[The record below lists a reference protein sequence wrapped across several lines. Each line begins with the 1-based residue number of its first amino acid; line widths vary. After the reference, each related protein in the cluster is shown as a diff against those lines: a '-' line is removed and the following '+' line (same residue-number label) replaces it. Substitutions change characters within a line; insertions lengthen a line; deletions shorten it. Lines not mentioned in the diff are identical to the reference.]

1 MKLTVHVDGGSR
13 GNPGPAAAGAVA
25 SNADGE
31 IVAERGE
38 MIGIATNNVAE
49 YRAVL
54 LGASL
59 ALELGASEIELV
71 NDSELIAHQLNG
83 KYKVKHVDMKPLY
96 LEAITA
102 LNDFESWSIR
112 CVRREQNEVAD
123 LLVNQTLDA
132 GSL

>member
-31 IVAERGE
+31 IVGERGE
-38 MIGIATNNVAE
+38 LIGEATNNVAE

-54 LGASL
+54 LGTAL
-59 ALELGASEIELV
+59 ALELGATEIALV

-96 LEAITA
+96 AEA
-102 LNDFESWSIR
+102 LSKLGQFDSWSIS
-112 CVRREQNEVAD
+112 CVRREQNEHAD

-132 GSL
+132 GVL

>member
-31 IVAERGE
+31 IVGERGE
-38 MIGIATNNVAE
+38 MIGEATNNVAE

-54 LGASL
+54 LGAAL
-59 ALELGASEIELV
+59 ALELGATEIELI

-96 LEAITA
+96 AEAIAA
-102 LNDFESWSIR
+102 LGQFDSWSIS
-112 CVRREQNEVAD
+112 CVRREQNEHAD

-132 GSL
+132 GAL

>member
-31 IVAERGE
+31 VVGERGE
-38 MIGIATNNVAE
+38 MIGEATNNVAE

-54 LGASL
+54 LGAAL
-59 ALELGASEIELV
+59 ALELGATEIELI
-71 NDSELIAHQLNG
+71 NDSELIAYQLSG
-83 KYKVKHVDMKPLY
+83 KYKVKHADMKPLY
-96 LEAITA
+96 AEAIAA
-102 LNDFESWSIR
+102 LGRFDSWSIS
-112 CVRREQNEVAD
+112 CVRREQNEHAD

-132 GSL
+132 GAL

>member
-31 IVAERGE
+31 VVGERGE
-38 MIGIATNNVAE
+38 MIGEATNNVAE

-54 LGASL
+54 LGAAL
-59 ALELGASEIELV
+59 ALELGATEIELI

-96 LEAITA
+96 AEAIAA
-102 LNDFESWSIR
+102 LGQFDSWSIS
-112 CVRREQNEVAD
+112 CVRREQNEHAD
-123 LLVNQTLDA
+123 LLVNQSLDA
-132 GSL
+132 GAL

>member
-25 SNADGE
+25 SNASGE
-31 IVAERGE
+31 IVGERGE
-38 MIGIATNNVAE
+38 LIGEATNNVAE

-54 LGASL
+54 LGAAL
-59 ALELGASEIELV
+59 AAELGATELALV

-96 LEAITA
+96 AEAIAA
-102 LNDFESWSIR
+102 LEHFQSWSIS
-112 CVRREQNEVAD
+112 CVRREENEHAD

-132 GSL
+132 GAL

>member
-31 IVAERGE
+31 VVGERGE
-38 MIGIATNNVAE
+38 MIGEATNNVAE

-54 LGASL
+54 LGAAL
-59 ALELGASEIELV
+59 ALELGATEIELI
-71 NDSELIAHQLNG
+71 NDSELIAYQLSG
-83 KYKVKHVDMKPLY
+83 KYKVKHADMKPLY
-96 LEAITA
+96 AEAIAA
-102 LNDFESWSIR
+102 LGSFDSWSIS
-112 CVRREQNEVAD
+112 CVRREQNEHAD

-132 GSL
+132 GAL

>member
-25 SNADGE
+25 SNAEGE

-38 MIGIATNNVAE
+38 MIGIATNHVAE

-96 LEAITA
+96 LEAITV

-112 CVRREQNEVAD
+112 CVRREQNELAD

>member
-25 SNADGE
+25 SSADGE

-38 MIGIATNNVAE
+38 LIGEATNNVAE

-54 LGASL
+54 LGAAL
-59 ALELGASEIELV
+59 AAELGATEIELV
-71 NDSELIAHQLNG
+71 NDSELIAHQLGG
-83 KYKVKHVDMKPLY
+83 KYKVKHPDMKPLY
-96 LEAITA
+96 AEAIAA
-102 LNDFESWSIR
+102 LQQFDSWSIS
-112 CVRREQNEVAD
+112 CVRREQNENAD

-132 GSL
+132 GAL

>member
-31 IVAERGE
+31 IVGERGE
-38 MIGIATNNVAE
+38 MIGVATNNVAE

-54 LGASL
+54 LGAAL
-59 ALELGASEIELV
+59 ALELGATEIELI
-71 NDSELIAHQLNG
+71 NDSELIAYQLSG

-96 LEAITA
+96 AEAIA
-102 LNDFESWSIR
+102 LLGQFESWSIG
-112 CVRREQNEVAD
+112 CVRREQNEHAD

-132 GSL
+132 GAL

>member
-31 IVAERGE
+31 IVGERGE
-38 MIGIATNNVAE
+38 MIGVATNNVAE

-54 LGASL
+54 LGAAL
-59 ALELGASEIELV
+59 ASELGATEIELV

-96 LEAITA
+96 AEAIAA
-102 LNDFESWSIR
+102 LAQFDSWSIR
-112 CVRREQNEVAD
+112 CVRREQNEDAD

-132 GSL
+132 GAL

>member
-25 SNADGE
+25 SNVDGE
-31 IVAERGE
+31 VLGERGE
-38 MIGIATNNVAE
+38 MIGEATNNVAE
-49 YRAVL
+49 SRAVL
-54 LGASL
+54 LGAAL
-59 ALELGASEIELV
+59 ALELGATEIELI

-96 LEAITA
+96 AEAIAA
-102 LNDFESWSIR
+102 LGQFDSWSIS
-112 CVRREQNEVAD
+112 CVRREQNEHAD

-132 GSL
+132 GAL

>member
-25 SNADGE
+25 SNVDGE
-31 IVAERGE
+31 VLGERGE
-38 MIGIATNNVAE
+38 MIGEATNNVAE

-54 LGASL
+54 LGAAL
-59 ALELGASEIELV
+59 ALELGATEIELI

-96 LEAITA
+96 AEAIAA
-102 LNDFESWSIR
+102 LGQFDSWSIS
-112 CVRREQNEVAD
+112 CVRREQNEHAD

-132 GSL
+132 GAL

>member
-25 SNADGE
+25 SNASGE
-31 IVAERGE
+31 IVGERGE
-38 MIGIATNNVAE
+38 LIGEATNNVAE

-54 LGASL
+54 LGAAL
-59 ALELGASEIELV
+59 AAELGATELALV

-96 LEAITA
+96 AEAIAA
-102 LNDFESWSIR
+102 LEQFQSWSIS
-112 CVRREQNEVAD
+112 CVRREHNEAAD

-132 GSL
+132 GAL

>member
-31 IVAERGE
+31 VLGERGE
-38 MIGIATNNVAE
+38 MIGEATNTVAE

-54 LGASL
+54 LGAAL
-59 ALELGASEIELV
+59 ALELGATEIELI
-71 NDSELIAHQLNG
+71 NDSELIAYQLSG
-83 KYKVKHVDMKPLY
+83 KYKVKHADMKPLY
-96 LEAITA
+96 AEAIAA
-102 LNDFESWSIR
+102 LGSFDSWSIS
-112 CVRREQNEVAD
+112 CVRREQNEHAD

-132 GSL
+132 GEL

>member
-25 SNADGE
+25 SNSDGE
-31 IVAERGE
+31 IVGERGE
-38 MIGIATNNVAE
+38 MIGVATNNVAE

-54 LGASL
+54 LGAAL
-59 ALELGASEIELV
+59 AAELGASEVEIV
-71 NDSELIAHQLNG
+71 NDSELIAYQLSG

-96 LEAITA
+96 AEAIAA
-102 LNDFESWSIR
+102 LDQFQSWSIS
-112 CVRREQNEVAD
+112 CVRREHNEHAD

-132 GSL
+132 GAL

>member
-31 IVAERGE
+31 IVGERGE
-38 MIGIATNNVAE
+38 TIGVATNNVAE

-54 LGASL
+54 LGAAL
-59 ALELGASEIELV
+59 AAELGASEVEIV

-96 LEAITA
+96 AEAIAA
-102 LNDFESWSIR
+102 LGKFDSWAIS
-112 CVRREQNEVAD
+112 CVRREQNEAAD

-132 GSL
+132 GAL

>member
-25 SNADGE
+25 STAHGE
-31 IVAERGE
+31 IVGERGE
-38 MIGIATNNVAE
+38 MIGVATNNVAE

-54 LGASL
+54 LGAAL
-59 ALELGASEIELV
+59 AAELGASELEIV
-71 NDSELIAHQLNG
+71 NDSELIAYQLSG

-96 LEAITA
+96 AEAIAA
-102 LNDFESWSIR
+102 LGQFESWSIS
-112 CVRREQNEVAD
+112 CVRREQNEHAD

-132 GSL
+132 GEL

>member
-31 IVAERGE
+31 IVGERGE
-38 MIGIATNNVAE
+38 MIGVATNNVAE

-54 LGASL
+54 LGAAL
-59 ALELGASEIELV
+59 AAELGASAVEIV
-71 NDSELIAHQLNG
+71 NDSELIAYQLSG

-96 LEAITA
+96 AEAIEA
-102 LNDFESWSIR
+102 LGQFESWSIS
-112 CVRREQNEVAD
+112 CVRREQNEHAD

-132 GSL
+132 GAL

>member
-31 IVAERGE
+31 VVGERGE
-38 MIGIATNNVAE
+38 MIGEATNNVAE

-54 LGASL
+54 LGAAL
-59 ALELGASEIELV
+59 ALELGATEIELV
-71 NDSELIAHQLNG
+71 NDSELIAYQLSG
-83 KYKVKHVDMKPLY
+83 KYKVKHADMKPLY
-96 LEAITA
+96 AEAIDA
-102 LNDFESWSIR
+102 LGQFESWSIS
-112 CVRREQNEVAD
+112 CVRREQNEHAD

-132 GSL
+132 GTL

>member
-25 SNADGE
+25 SNVDGE
-31 IVAERGE
+31 VLGERGE
-38 MIGIATNNVAE
+38 MIGEATNNVAE

-54 LGASL
+54 LGAAL
-59 ALELGASEIELV
+59 ALELGATEIELI

-96 LEAITA
+96 AEAIAA
-102 LNDFESWSIR
+102 LGQFDSWSIS
-112 CVRREQNEVAD
+112 CVRREQNEHAD
-123 LLVNQTLDA
+123 LLVYQTLDA
-132 GSL
+132 GAL

>member
-31 IVAERGE
+31 VVGERGE
-38 MIGIATNNVAE
+38 MIGEATNNVAE

-54 LGASL
+54 LGAAL
-59 ALELGASEIELV
+59 ALELGATEIELI
-71 NDSELIAHQLNG
+71 NDSELIAYQLSG
-83 KYKVKHVDMKPLY
+83 KYKVKHADMKPLY
-96 LEAITA
+96 AEAVAA
-102 LNDFESWSIR
+102 LGQFDSWSIS
-112 CVRREQNEVAD
+112 CVRREQNEHAD

-132 GSL
+132 GAL

>member
-1 MKLTVHVDGGSR
+1 VKLTVHVDGGSR

-31 IVAERGE
+31 VVGERGE
-38 MIGIATNNVAE
+38 MIGEATNNVAE

-54 LGASL
+54 LGAAL
-59 ALELGASEIELV
+59 ALELGATEIELI
-71 NDSELIAHQLNG
+71 NDSELIAYQLSG
-83 KYKVKHVDMKPLY
+83 KYKVKHADMKPLY
-96 LEAITA
+96 AEAIAA
-102 LNDFESWSIR
+102 LGQFDSWSIS
-112 CVRREQNEVAD
+112 CVRREQNEHAD

>member
-25 SNADGE
+25 SNASGE
-31 IVAERGE
+31 IVGERGE
-38 MIGIATNNVAE
+38 LIGEATNNVAE

-54 LGASL
+54 LGAAL
-59 ALELGASEIELV
+59 AAEMGATELALV

-96 LEAITA
+96 AEAIAA
-102 LNDFESWSIR
+102 LEQFQSWSIS
-112 CVRREQNEVAD
+112 CVRREENEHAD

-132 GSL
+132 GAL

>member
-25 SNADGE
+25 SNAHGE
-31 IVAERGE
+31 IVGERGE
-38 MIGIATNNVAE
+38 MIGVATNNVAE

-54 LGASL
+54 LGAAL
-59 ALELGASEIELV
+59 AAELGASELEII
-71 NDSELIAHQLNG
+71 NDSELIAYQLSG

-96 LEAITA
+96 AEAIAA
-102 LNDFESWSIR
+102 LSQFDSWSIS
-112 CVRREQNEVAD
+112 CVRREQNEHAD

-132 GSL
+132 GEL

>member
-31 IVAERGE
+31 VVGERGE
-38 MIGIATNNVAE
+38 MIGEATNNVAE

-54 LGASL
+54 LGAAL
-59 ALELGASEIELV
+59 ALELGATEIERI
-71 NDSELIAHQLNG
+71 NDSELIAYQLSG
-83 KYKVKHVDMKPLY
+83 KYKVKHADMKPLY
-96 LEAITA
+96 AEAIAA
-102 LNDFESWSIR
+102 LGQFDSWSIS
-112 CVRREQNEVAD
+112 CVRREQNEHAD

-132 GSL
+132 GAL

>member
-31 IVAERGE
+31 VVGERGE
-38 MIGIATNNVAE
+38 MIGEATNNVAE

-54 LGASL
+54 LGAAL
-59 ALELGASEIELV
+59 ALELGATEIELI
-71 NDSELIAHQLNG
+71 NDSELIAYQLSG
-83 KYKVKHVDMKPLY
+83 KYKVKHLDMKPLY
-96 LEAITA
+96 AEAIAA
-102 LNDFESWSIR
+102 LGQFDSWSIS
-112 CVRREQNEVAD
+112 CVRREQNEHAD

-132 GSL
+132 GAL

>member
-1 MKLTVHVDGGSR
+1 VKLTVHVDGGSR

-31 IVAERGE
+31 ILGERGE
-38 MIGIATNNVAE
+38 MIGVATNNVAE

-54 LGASL
+54 LGAAL
-59 ALELGASEIELV
+59 ALELGATEIELI
-71 NDSELIAHQLNG
+71 NDSELIAYQLSG

-96 LEAITA
+96 AEAIA
-102 LNDFESWSIR
+102 LLGQFESWSIS
-112 CVRREQNEVAD
+112 CVRREQNEHAD

-132 GSL
+132 GAL

>member
-25 SNADGE
+25 SNVDGE
-31 IVAERGE
+31 VLGERGE
-38 MIGIATNNVAE
+38 MIGEATNNVAE

-54 LGASL
+54 LGAAL
-59 ALELGASEIELV
+59 ALELGATEIELI

-96 LEAITA
+96 AEAIAA
-102 LNDFESWSIR
+102 LGQFDSWSMS
-112 CVRREQNEVAD
+112 CVRREQNEHAD

-132 GSL
+132 GAL

>member
-31 IVAERGE
+31 VLGERGE
-38 MIGIATNNVAE
+38 MIGEATNNVAE

-54 LGASL
+54 LGAAL
-59 ALELGASEIELV
+59 ALELGATEIELI
-71 NDSELIAHQLNG
+71 NDSELIAYQLSG
-83 KYKVKHVDMKPLY
+83 KYKVKHADMKPLY
-96 LEAITA
+96 AEAIVA
-102 LNDFESWSIR
+102 LGRFDSWSIS
-112 CVRREQNEVAD
+112 CVRREQNEHAD

-132 GSL
+132 GAL

>member
-31 IVAERGE
+31 VLGERGE
-38 MIGIATNNVAE
+38 MIGEATNNVAE

-54 LGASL
+54 LGAAL
-59 ALELGASEIELV
+59 ALELGATEIELI
-71 NDSELIAHQLNG
+71 NDSELIAYQLSG
-83 KYKVKHVDMKPLY
+83 KYKVKHLDMKPLY
-96 LEAITA
+96 AEAIAA
-102 LNDFESWSIR
+102 LGRFDSWSIS
-112 CVRREQNEVAD
+112 CVRREQNEHAD

-132 GSL
+132 GAL

>member
-25 SNADGE
+25 SNAEGE

>member
-31 IVAERGE
+31 VLGERGE
-38 MIGIATNNVAE
+38 MIGEATNNVAE

-54 LGASL
+54 LGAAL
-59 ALELGASEIELV
+59 ALELGATEIELI
-71 NDSELIAHQLNG
+71 NDSELIAYQLSG
-83 KYKVKHVDMKPLY
+83 KYKVKHLDMKPLY
-96 LEAITA
+96 AEAIAA
-102 LNDFESWSIR
+102 LGQFDSWSIS
-112 CVRREQNEVAD
+112 CVRREQNEHAD

-132 GSL
+132 GAL

>member
-1 MKLTVHVDGGSR
+1 VKLTVHVDGGSR

-25 SNADGE
+25 SNASGE
-31 IVAERGE
+31 IVGERGE
-38 MIGIATNNVAE
+38 LIGEATNNVAE

-54 LGASL
+54 LGAAL
-59 ALELGASEIELV
+59 AAELGATELALV

-96 LEAITA
+96 AEAIAA
-102 LNDFESWSIR
+102 LEQFQSWSIS
-112 CVRREQNEVAD
+112 CVRREHNEAAD

-132 GSL
+132 GAL

>member
-1 MKLTVHVDGGSR
+1 VKLTVHVDGGSR

-25 SNADGE
+25 SNAEGE